1 MTIESHS
8 TKRATPTTVHGA
20 SERANQQIVIE
31 EQRQKVH
38 GHEIWHLVPMGK
50 ACKTAPAV

>member
-20 SERANQQIVIE
+20 SERANQQIEIE

-38 GHEIWHLVPMGK
+38 GHEIWPLVPMGK
-50 ACKTAPAV
+50 ACKKAPAV